1 MSKILLVDDDPAMRR
16 LLRRFLDREYEV
28 LESDSGVDA
37 VQIVENHQPEMVL
50 LNLEMPGIDGIET
63 CRRLKS
69 LPPILQPVVMIVSAH
84 TEIASRNAACLAGA
98 DDYLPKPVQ
107 RERLLSRV
115 RLHFQCTDRYKQD
128 TYMMHATHANRNDR
142 SRSLTS

>member
-16 LLRRFLDREYEV
+16 LLKCFLDQDYEV
-28 LESDSGVDA
+28 LEADNGVDA
-37 VQIVENHQPEMVL
+37 VQIVTSQQPDLVL

-69 LPPILQPVVMIVSAH
+69 LPADLQPIVVFVSAH
-84 TEIASRNAACLAGA
+84 AEVANRNAACLAGA

-107 RERLLSRV
+107 RDQLLTRI
-115 RLHFQCTDRYKQD
+115 RLHLRCTDRQRRD
-128 TYMMHATHANRNDR
+128 FDVIHAASAAVNG
-142 SRSLTS
+142 SVCC